1 VNTSIIELPARR
13 SRRRH
18 PAEFKRRIVQACQQ
32 GGISIAAV
40 ALANG
45 LNANMVRKWVIEAEG
60 TQPPGRPS
68 AAKRTTAVSERAMHD
83 AAPAP
88 GFIPIPTAIGATETH
103 IGVEI
108 RRGPTVVKLTW
119 PTAAA
124 ADCAAWLRDLVR

>member
-1 VNTSIIELPARR
+1 MNTSIIELPARR

-40 ALANG
+40 ALANR

-68 AAKRTTAVSERAMHD
+68 AAKRTTAVSERSRHD
-83 AAPAP
+83 GVPAP
-88 GFIPIPTAIGATETH
+88 GFIPIPTAIGAAEAC
-103 IGVEI
+103 ISVEI
-108 RRGPTVVKLTW
+108 HRGPTVVKLTW

-124 ADCAAWLRDLVR
+124 AECAAWLRDLLR

>member
-68 AAKRTTAVSERAMHD
+68 AAKVGPRRFPSVRMMLRLRPGSSRSRQPLALPRATS
-83 AAPAP
+83 AW
-88 GFIPIPTAIGATETH
+88 
-103 IGVEI
+103 
-108 RRGPTVVKLTW
+108 RS
-119 PTAAA
+119 AAA
-124 ADCAAWLRDLVR
+124 RQW